1 MQSYRDPRRRDTHH
15 LPAIDPEQA
24 LRTQALADHTNA
36 PSDGAVDVERHPA
49 RIDMQAT
56 DEKNSVAI
64 EDWEASVR
72 MRSSER
78 DGILMMS
85 LPDHLAQ

>member
-1 MQSYRDPRRRDTHH
+1 
-15 LPAIDPEQA
+15 LPAIDREQA
-24 LRTQALADHTNA
+24 LRTQVLADHTNA
-36 PSDGAVDVERHPA
+36 LLDDAVDVERHLV

-78 DGILMMS
+78 DGIRMAS
-85 LPDHLAQ
+85 LPDHIAQ